1 MENFIKCEH
10 DSKLALESLRFEYE
24 KVFDDLYDN
33 FDIDLLFESND
44 DVLDVSKV
52 GEYLFVFFVLSLSDI
67 FSKAYIEYLKNSNGS
82 VFR

>member
-1 MENFIKCEH
+1 MKNFIKLDNDYKLCL
-10 DSKLALESLRFEYE
+10 DSLCFKYE

-52 GEYLFVFFVLSLSDI
+52 GEYLFVFFILSLSDV
-67 FSKAYIEYLKNSNGS
+67 FSKAYIEYLKSSNY
-82 VFR
+82 